1 MRVLIVFF
9 NLLFSTYVWAAKP
22 VAVVSSKVFTE
33 SFLLGEIL
41 SQIIESTGEAEVD
54 RKLGLGD
61 TAIVYEGVRN
71 KKVDFYV
78 EYTGT
83 LSDSLL
89 NDPSLT
95 SVSSIRNALEERGLT
110 ISEPLG
116 FNNTY
121 AMAMKKTRADELG
134 IRTLS
139 DLQQHPELV
148 AGFTNSFI
156 ERADCYP
163 MLQTVYGLN
172 FRSVRGL
179 AHGLKMQA
187 LQQGEI
193 DVTDLHSTD
202 AKIPKYGVQVIEDER
217 GAFPKYFAVILTRKE
232 VIAAMPR
239 TWRAMQSALVGKL
252 DNTTMA
258 QLNAR
263 VEIDGEALPAVAADF
278 LHLKHHGTSTF
289 WRTLVR
295 LTREHLFLVCV
306 SMSLAIVFGVSL
318 GILARYYCLLG
329 HFILLFTG
337 MIQTV
342 PSLAL
347 LCFLIPVFG
356 IGVIPALVAL
366 FLYSL
371 LPIVRSTYV
380 GLIDIDPKLLEVG
393 RALGLR
399 SWQQLRLIELPLAT
413 RNILS
418 GIKTSAI
425 INVGTATLAALIG
438 AGGYGDPIVTGLG
451 LNDLGVIL
459 QGAIPAAVL
468 ALLVHGGFEILDRI
482 VIPKGLR

>member
-1 MRVLIVFF
+1 MRRILFAICF
-9 NLLFSTYVWAAKP
+9 LLCGAGLAKSK
-22 VAVVSSKVFTE
+22 AVVSSKIFTE
-33 SFLLGEIL
+33 SFLLGEVL
-41 SQIIESTGEAEVD
+41 SQIIDSTGEAKAD

-61 TAIVYEGVRN
+61 TAIVYEGVLN

-83 LSDSLL
+83 ISDSLL
-89 NDPSLT
+89 NDPSLR
-95 SVSSIRNALEERGLT
+95 SVEEIRTALEKIGLT
-110 ISEPLG
+110 ISEPIG

-121 AMAMKKTRADELG
+121 AIAMLRKRAESLG
-134 IRTLS
+134 IRTMT
-139 DLQQHPELV
+139 DLQKHPELV

-156 ERADCYP
+156 ERVDCYP
-163 MLQTVYGLN
+163 MLQTVYGMD
-172 FRSVRGL
+172 FGRVKGL
-179 AHGLKMQA
+179 AHGLKIQA
-187 LQQGEI
+187 LLQGEI
-193 DVTDLHSTD
+193 DVTDLYSTD
-202 AKIPKYGVQVIEDER
+202 AKIPKYDIQLVEDDR

-232 VIAAMPR
+232 VIEKLPR
-239 TWRAMQSALVGKL
+239 TWHAMRATLEGRLTEKTIAE
-252 DNTTMA
+252 
-258 QLNAR
+258 LNAR
-263 VEIDGEALPAVAADF
+263 VEVDGEPIQAVAADF
-278 LHLKHHGTSTF
+278 LHLDHKGNTYF
-289 WRTLVR
+289 DTLWR
-295 LTREHLFLVCV
+295 LTKEHLFLVCL
-306 SMSLAIVFGVSL
+306 SMLFAIVFGVL
-318 GILARYYCLLG
+318 LAIVARYYRVLG

-347 LCFLIPVFG
+347 LCFLIPLFG
-356 IGVIPALVAL
+356 IGVVPALVAL

-380 GLIDIDPKLLEVG
+380 GLVDIDPKLLEVG

-399 SWQQLRLIELPLAT
+399 PLQQLRLIEMPLAS
-413 RNILS
+413 RQILS

-451 LNDLGVIL
+451 LNDLNIIL

-468 ALLVHGGFEILDRI
+468 ALIVHAAFELLDRV